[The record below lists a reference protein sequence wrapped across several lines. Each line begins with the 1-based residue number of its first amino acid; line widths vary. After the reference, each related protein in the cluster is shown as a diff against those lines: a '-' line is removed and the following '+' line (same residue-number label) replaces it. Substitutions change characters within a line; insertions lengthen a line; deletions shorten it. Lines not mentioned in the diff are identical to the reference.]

1 MQLRHVEVRPA
12 RHAAYRAWREE
23 TIFQVV
29 RDNTE
34 VEVFLAYHSLV
45 SSQPGVMFISGFS
58 GSVQDYRAVFEN
70 EKYGEI
76 VRQAGDQYITGG
88 PGGLYTRIYQR
99 ASLFAI

>member
-1 MQLRHVEVRPA
+1 
-12 RHAAYRAWREE
+12 
-23 TIFQVV
+23 
-29 RDNTE
+29 
-34 VEVFLAYHSLV
+34 
-45 SSQPGVMFISGFS
+45 MFISGFS